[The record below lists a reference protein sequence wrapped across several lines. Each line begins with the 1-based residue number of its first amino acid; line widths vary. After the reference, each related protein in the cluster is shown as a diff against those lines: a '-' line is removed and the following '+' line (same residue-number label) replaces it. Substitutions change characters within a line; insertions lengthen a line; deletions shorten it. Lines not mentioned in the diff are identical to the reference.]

1 MISRNAL
8 HYELDQVLKL
18 GGLGMELKIDKDW
31 QVASYYLLV
40 PSVSSWKG
48 KGKVHEKLILNDL
61 NFAEILGE
69 QQAID
74 DKDAALVLLYDILP
88 VIK

>member
-61 NFAEILGE
+61 NFAEMQGE
-69 QQAID
+69 QQAIE
-74 DKDAALVLLYDILP
+74 DKDAALALLYDILP